1 MITSFRTARRPL
13 VRVVATVCLATVT
26 LTAVACTR
34 RPWPPVRTT
43 TTVAPTTTTTTAP
56 APNAV
61 SFALGSA
68 TNEFVVTL
76 TQGTVKA
83 GSNVITTTNVGRYQ
97 HEIIFIQAESAAS
110 LPRKAN
116 GAVDMA
122 LVPEANVAG
131 DHHTH
136 LSGGQSATQTVTFR
150 PGRWV
155 ALCNIEHEGSSHFA
169 NGQFIEFTVS

>member
-1 MITSFRTARRPL
+1 MTSSFRTVRHPL
-13 VRVVATVCLATVT
+13 PRTAGVIGLAAVTFATA
-26 LTAVACTR
+26 ACR
-34 RPWPPVRTT
+34 SRPWPPVRTT
-43 TTVAPTTTTTTAP
+43 TTVAPATTTTTAP

-76 TQGTVKA
+76 TQGTIKA

-122 LVPEANVAG
+122 LVPAANVAG

-136 LSGGQSATQTVTFR
+136 LAGGQSATQTVTFR

-169 NGQFIEFTVS
+169 NGQFIEFTVT